1 LRDLEFPDTRD
12 LTSVTCSPPFWYAD
26 KSFLSPNV
34 TSRLAILADIHANIW
49 ALEAVLAHAR
59 SRGIDRFV
67 NLGDSLYGPLKPHAT
82 YERLMQENVLI
93 TIQGNQDRLIYEA
106 SERDLAAI
114 PTLAYV
120 IRDLGE
126 EPIRWLSELPRT
138 AVFENDIFLCHGTPG
153 NDTNYLL
160 EDIMEG
166 LPEVRSEGAIRELLQ
181 GVRQQVVLCGHT
193 HIPRIV
199 ELSHGQLVV
208 NPGSV
213 GVPAYDDVDPVRY
226 RMQTF
231 SSHAC
236 YAILEKSG
244 TGWNVA
250 LERVAY
256 PHQAAA
262 EFARSRGRDDW
273 AQGIATGRIG

>member
-1 LRDLEFPDTRD
+1 MT
-12 LTSVTCSPPFWYAD
+12 A
-26 KSFLSPNV
+26 
-34 TSRLAILADIHANIW
+34 RLAILADIHANAW
-49 ALEAVLAHAR
+49 ALEAVLNHAG
-59 SRGIDRFV
+59 SRGVDGFV
-67 NLGDSLYGPLKPHAT
+67 NLGDTLYGPLKPNAT
-82 YERLMQENVLI
+82 YQRLLQENVLV

-106 SERDLAAI
+106 SERDLASI

-126 EPIRWLSELPRT
+126 EPIHWLSGLPKT
-138 AVFENDIFLCHGTPG
+138 AALGNDIFLCHGTPG
-153 NDTNYLL
+153 SDMIYLL

-181 GVRQQVVLCGHT
+181 GVHQPVVLCGHT
-193 HIPRIV
+193 HIPRVV
-199 ELSHGQLVV
+199 ELANGQLVV

-231 SSHAC
+231 SPHAC
-236 YAILEKSG
+236 YGILEKNG
-244 TGWNVA
+244 AGWNVS

-256 PHQAAA
+256 DHHAAA
-262 EFARSRGRDDW
+262 EFARKLSRDDW
-273 AQGIATGRIG
+273 AQGIATGRMR

>member
-1 LRDLEFPDTRD
+1 MT
-12 LTSVTCSPPFWYAD
+12 A
-26 KSFLSPNV
+26 
-34 TSRLAILADIHANIW
+34 RLAILADIHANVW
-49 ALEAVLAHAR
+49 ALDAVLGHAKR
-59 SRGIDRFV
+59 RGVDGFV

-82 YERLMQENVLI
+82 YERLMQESVLV

-106 SERDLAAI
+106 SERDLASI
-114 PTLAYV
+114 RTLAYV
-120 IRDLGE
+120 IRDLGD
-126 EPIRWLSELPRT
+126 EPIHWLSKLPKT
-138 AVFENDIFLCHGTPG
+138 AVLEDDIFLCHGTPG
-153 NDTNYLL
+153 SDTDYLL

-166 LPEVRSEGAIRELLQ
+166 LPEVRSEGALRELLQ
-181 GVRQQVVLCGHT
+181 GVRQPVVLCGHT
-193 HIPRIV
+193 HIPRVV

-231 SSHAC
+231 SPHAC

-256 PHQAAA
+256 NHQAAA
-262 EFARSRGRDDW
+262 EYARTLGRDDW
-273 AQGIATGRIG
+273 AQGIATGRMG

>member
-1 LRDLEFPDTRD
+1 
-12 LTSVTCSPPFWYAD
+12 VTA
-26 KSFLSPNV
+26 
-34 TSRLAILADIHANIW
+34 RLAILADIHANVW
-49 ALEAVLAHAR
+49 ALDAVLKHAK
-59 SRGIDRFV
+59 SRGVDGFV

-82 YERLMQENVLI
+82 YERLMQENVLV

-106 SERDLAAI
+106 SERDLAYI
-114 PTLAYV
+114 PTLSYV

-126 EPIRWLSELPRT
+126 EPIHWLSELPRT
-138 AVFENDIFLCHGTPG
+138 AVFENDLYLCHGAPG
-153 NDTNYLL
+153 NDTIYLL

-181 GVRQQVVLCGHT
+181 GVHQPVVLCGHT
-193 HIPRIV
+193 HIPRVV
-199 ELSHGQLVV
+199 ELTHGQLIV
-208 NPGSV
+208 NPGSI

-231 SSHAC
+231 SPHAC
-236 YAILEKSG
+236 YGILEKDSA
-244 TGWNVA
+244 GWNVS

-256 PHQAAA
+256 NHQAAA
-262 EFARSRGRDDW
+262 ECARERGRDDW

>member
-1 LRDLEFPDTRD
+1 
-12 LTSVTCSPPFWYAD
+12 VTAA
-26 KSFLSPNV
+26 
-34 TSRLAILADIHANIW
+34 LAILADIHANIW
-49 ALEAVLAHAR
+49 ALDAVLAHAKH
-59 SRGIDRFV
+59 RGIDRFL

-82 YERLMQENVLI
+82 YERLMQANALV

-106 SERDLAAI
+106 SERDLASI
-114 PTLAYV
+114 PTLSYV

-138 AVFENDIFLCHGTPG
+138 AVFEDDIFLCHGTPG
-153 NDTNYLL
+153 NDSLYLL

-181 GVRQQVVLCGHT
+181 GVHQPVVLCGHT
-193 HIPRIV
+193 HIPRVV
-199 ELSHGQLVV
+199 ELGHGQLVI
-208 NPGSV
+208 NPGSI

-231 SSHAC
+231 SPHAC
-236 YAILEKSG
+236 YAILEKSSH
-244 TGWNVA
+244 GWNVS

-256 PHQAAA
+256 DHGAAA
-262 EFARSRGRDDW
+262 EFARTRGRDDW
-273 AQGIATGRIG
+273 AQGIATGRI

>member
-1 LRDLEFPDTRD
+1 M
-12 LTSVTCSPPFWYAD
+12 SA
-26 KSFLSPNV
+26 
-34 TSRLAILADIHANIW
+34 RLAILADIHANVW
-49 ALEAVLAHAR
+49 ALDAVLAHAKR
-59 SRGIDRFV
+59 CAVDGFV

-82 YERLMQENVLI
+82 YERLMQEKMLV

-106 SERDLAAI
+106 SERDLASI
-114 PTLAYV
+114 RTLAYV

-126 EPIRWLSELPRT
+126 EPIHWLSELPKT

-153 NDTNYLL
+153 SDMKYLL
-160 EDIMEG
+160 EDVMDG

-181 GVRQQVVLCGHT
+181 GVRQPVVLCGHT
-193 HIPRIV
+193 HIPRVV

-226 RMQTF
+226 RMQTY
-231 SSHAC
+231 SPHAC
-236 YAILEKSG
+236 YAILEHSG
-244 TGWNVA
+244 TGWNVS

-256 PHQAAA
+256 NHQAAA
-262 EFARSRGRDDW
+262 ELARSLGRDDW
-273 AQGIATGRIG
+273 AQGIATGRMG